1 MATTPIDGISG
12 AGSTTLTPPTNNLGK
27 QEFLQLLVTQLK
39 HQDPLDPMN
48 DRDFISQ
55 MAQLSTL
62 ESTNGLAAQVTEMV
76 AGQQRN
82 QALQMV
88 GHDVEFTGA
97 GGQLVRGRVT
107 GVRLDGTSPI
117 LLVGE
122 DKVPVDAVQT
132 VL

>member
-1 MATTPIDGISG
+1 MATSAIDGISG
-12 AGSTTLTPPTNNLGK
+12 AGSTAATTPTNNLGK

-39 HQDPLDPMN
+39 NQDPLDPLN
-48 DRDFISQ
+48 DREFISQ

-88 GHDVEFTGA
+88 GHDVEYA
-97 GGQLVRGRVT
+97 GSSGDLVRGRVT
-107 GVRLDGTSPI
+107 GVSLDAGVPV
-117 LLVGE
+117 LLVGD
-122 DKVPVDAVQT
+122 DKVPVEAIQT